1 MKIVCS
7 NGFRGVLCLFE
18 SKSSTTKR
26 IMRKFLSVSA
36 ALATLFSAI
45 FVSCDDKENYTPCRI
60 EIAAEGCGRVQFEG
74 YHGYAQNYNPGNEVV
89 VIAHPDEGY
98 SFEGWYTKD
107 PDALVS
113 TERRY
118 SFTVDGN
125 LLLTARFVYESYS
138 ISISSTSGGCVCF
151 ENEAETSLTLPC
163 GKEVTAIAKAEDG
176 YTFIGWYK
184 KSSSTPVS
192 PQPSYSFKASENL
205 DLIAK
210 FDKKQFVDG
219 YEYID
224 LELPSG
230 TLWATYNV
238 GATLPEENGGYY
250 AWGETEEK
258 SEYTWSTY
266 KWCNGSNNTITK
278 YCTGSIHGTVDNKR
292 VLEAEDDVAQT
303 KWGGSWRIPTA
314 NEQQELI
321 DNCIW
326 NKGKLNGSEGFW
338 ATSKSNGKSI
348 FLPAAGCKE
357 GKENNYCGI
366 FGYYWSGA
374 TDNNSAAEC
383 IRFYND
389 HINIEGSERF
399 IGHTVRPVCH

>member
-1 MKIVCS
+1 M
-7 NGFRGVLCLFE
+7 
-18 SKSSTTKR
+18 KR
-26 IMRKFLSVSA
+26 IMRKFLSISTV
-36 ALATLFSAI
+36 LVTLFSLILA
-45 FVSCDDKENYTPCRI
+45 SCDNEESYTPRRI
-60 EIAAEGCGRVQFEG
+60 ELAAEGSGRIQFEG
-74 YHGYAQNYNPGNEVV
+74 YQGCVQYYNPGNEVV
-89 VIAHPDEGY
+89 IIAHPDEGY

-107 PDALVS
+107 PNALVS

-118 SFTVDGN
+118 SFTVDED
-125 LLLTARFVYESYS
+125 LLLTARFVSRTYS

-163 GKEVTAIAKAEDG
+163 GKEVTAVAKAEDG

-230 TLWATYNV
+230 TLWAACNV
-238 GATLPEENGGYY
+238 GALNPEECGGYY

-258 SEYTWSTY
+258 GEYTWSTY

-278 YCTGSIHGTVDNKR
+278 YCTENIHGIVDNKR

-326 NKGKLNGSEGFW
+326 NPGKLNGTEGFW

-348 FLPAAGCKE
+348 FLPAAGCRE
-357 GKENNYCGI
+357 GREIRYSGI
-366 FGYYWSGA
+366 FGYYWSVA
-374 TDNNSAAEC
+374 SCDENSNAYSL
-383 IRFYND
+383 RFYDN
-389 HINIEGSERF
+389 HISREGYGRSAGF
-399 IGHTVRPVCH
+399 TVRPVCH